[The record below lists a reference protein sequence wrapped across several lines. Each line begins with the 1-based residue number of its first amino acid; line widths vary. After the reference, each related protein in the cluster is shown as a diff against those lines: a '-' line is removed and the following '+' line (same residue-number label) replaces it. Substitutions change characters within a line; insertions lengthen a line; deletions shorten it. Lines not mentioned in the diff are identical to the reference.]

1 MFKANECAIKQNER
15 QDAAFKANEINY
27 QGKSKRK
34 ARLDPLCK
42 ANECAIK
49 QNEIQDAAFK
59 ANEINYQVKSK
70 TKARQNPTF
79 KANEINFQGKSKR
92 KARLDPLFKANE
104 INFQGKS
111 KRKARLDPLFK
122 ANECAIKQNE
132 RQDAAFKAN
141 EINYQVKSKRK
152 ARKDPSFQLN
162 EARYQRLSKQNARK
176 RPFVLECERT
186 RKQQKRQQSQK
197 SKVENEL
204 NKQSKM
210 KVEETLHGPES
221 YKFSQ
226 KKLKTIDDCIKE
238 FHASIF
244 VGPLHVCT
252 CCHQTWFRKSVSM
265 LKNTHIPT
273 RIQRLYCTNITSVN
287 DEEWVCH
294 TCLNSLKY
302 GKVPRLSVANG
313 MKWPIKP
320 PELYL
325 HQLEER
331 LIALR
336 IPFMQIRELPR
347 GDQYSLK
354 GNVINVPVD
363 IQPTINC
370 LPRPMDENFT
380 VAIQLK
386 KKLSYK
392 TVDFKENVRPLRV
405 LTALHWLVNNSEFYK
420 NSGIAVNDN
429 WHQEVTE
436 NAEETVKEFLE
447 VTAEQTN
454 SQKKNQ
460 INKDASI
467 TANDW
472 TETDGYDSDHYSEI
486 DANDQVGNV
495 DTLVNDADIEN
506 KYDQVFTF
514 APGEGQHPL
523 SLYLDKDAEY
533 LCFPSIFCGQR
544 RPENED
550 RLVQLHYS
558 DIVKW
563 ELRSVDR
570 RAAQSVPN
578 IFFKHKKLQ
587 MKQISDKVNLAVRR
601 CKNKGKKITVAEAR
615 DSRYLDK
622 LVQLDEGYYIFRQL
636 RNSPAYLEARKKTFL
651 Q

>member
-1 MFKANECAIKQNER
+1 M
-15 QDAAFKANEINY
+15 
-27 QGKSKRK
+27 
-34 ARLDPLCK
+34 
-42 ANECAIK
+42 
-49 QNEIQDAAFK
+49 
-59 ANEINYQVKSK
+59 
-70 TKARQNPTF
+70 
-79 KANEINFQGKSKR
+79 
-92 KARLDPLFKANE
+92 
-104 INFQGKS
+104 
-111 KRKARLDPLFK
+111 
-122 ANECAIKQNE
+122 
-132 RQDAAFKAN
+132 
-141 EINYQVKSKRK
+141 
-152 ARKDPSFQLN
+152 
-162 EARYQRLSKQNARK
+162 
-176 RPFVLECERT
+176 
-186 RKQQKRQQSQK
+186 
-197 SKVENEL
+197 
-204 NKQSKM
+204 
-210 KVEETLHGPES
+210 
-221 YKFSQ
+221 
-226 KKLKTIDDCIKE
+226 
-238 FHASIF
+238 
-244 VGPLHVCT
+244 CT
-252 CCHQTWFRKSVSM
+252 CCQQTWFRKSVSM

-273 RIQRLYCTNITSVN
+273 RMRSYSTKFTSVN

-294 TCLNSLKY
+294 TCLNSLKDN
-302 GKVPRLSVANG
+302 KAPRLSVANG
-313 MKWPIKP
+313 MKWPNRP
-320 PELYL
+320 PELNL

-347 GDQYSLK
+347 GGQYSLK

-363 IQPTINC
+363 IQPTINS

-436 NAEETVKEFLE
+436 SAEETVKEFLE
-447 VTAEQTN
+447 VSTEQTN

-460 INKDASI
+460 INKDASL
-467 TANDW
+467 TTNDW
-472 TETDGYDSDHYSEI
+472 TETDGNDSDHYSEI

-495 DTLVNDADIEN
+495 DTLVDDADIEN

-523 SLYLDKDAEY
+523 SLYLDKDSEY

-544 RPENED
+544 RPDNDD

-615 DSRYLDK
+615 DSKYLEK
-622 LVQLDEGYYIFRQL
+622 LVQLDEGYYIFHQL
-636 RNSPAYLEARKKTFL
+636 RNSPAYLEARKKRHFCNDKTTFFANL
-651 Q
+651 VYVIISS